1 MKTQEKEVIHHASNR
16 KNCSKCMDLWI
27 ERENKLAK
35 IERDCM
41 NCENTFT
48 TSNEENAD
56 FCKNCR

>member
-1 MKTQEKEVIHHASNR
+1 
-16 KNCSKCMDLWI
+16 MDLWI